1 MTLIRSK
8 RVYGIDV
15 IRSIAISLV
24 VISHCTY
31 LLYADHNTFILS
43 FIRTL
48 GAVGVDL
55 FFVLS
60 GYLIGGLLIKNIE
73 EGKTSFSD
81 LVTFWKRRWLRT
93 LPNYFLVLALNVVLL
108 LILGDALPKNLWL
121 YIPFLQNFINPHP
134 NFFTEAWSLS
144 IEEYAY
150 LILPFL
156 LYLSFFMFKKQHK
169 ELFLKLTLVMIV
181 ALFAFKI
188 SYYFNANVT
197 SYKEWSS
204 GFRKVVLYRIDAI
217 YFGFLLVYFIKKYDT
232 FFIQKKKLFS
242 AIALFVFGATHLLIY
257 YFGLYPQTHLWFYVF
272 LYIPLV
278 LLSCAMLFPYFIDL
292 KQNRIL
298 ENVFY
303 FISTRSYAIYLVNYS
318 LILLSIQRYYKVD
331 QISFLGKV
339 LYLVL
344 FLSLTLIMAQIIYLF
359 FERPIL
365 SLREKYVGK

>member
-24 VISHCTY
+24 LISHCTY
-31 LLYADHNTFILS
+31 LLYPNNNTIILS

-60 GYLIGGLLIKNIE
+60 GYLIGGLLLKNIE
-73 EGKTSFSD
+73 SGKTSLSH
-81 LVTFWKRRWLRT
+81 LLIFWKRRWLRT
-93 LPNYFLVLALNVVLL
+93 LPNYFLVLVLNIILL
-108 LILGDALPKNLWL
+108 LILDDALPKNLWL
-121 YIPFLQNFINPHP
+121 YIPFLQNFISPHP

-150 LILPFL
+150 LMLPLL
-156 LYLSFFMFKKQHK
+156 LYLSFFMFKRHFKQ
-169 ELFLKLTLVMIV
+169 LFLKLTLAMII

-217 YFGFLLVYFIKKYDT
+217 YFGFLLVYFIKKYNT
-232 FFIQKKKLFS
+232 FFMQKKKLFS
-242 AIALFVFGATHLLIY
+242 AIALVVFGSTHLLIY
-257 YFGLYPQTHLWFYVF
+257 YFSLYPQTYLGFYVF
-272 LYIPLV
+272 LYMPLV
-278 LLSCAMLFPYFIDL
+278 LLSCALLFPYFIDL

-298 ENVFY
+298 KNVFY

-318 LILLSIQRYYKVD
+318 LILLTIQRYYEVD
-331 QISFLGKV
+331 QISFFAKILF
-339 LYLVL
+339 LVL
-344 FLSLTLIMAQIIYLF
+344 FLSSTIIIAQIIYLF

-365 SLREKYVGK
+365 SLRDKYVSK